1 MSDPPPAAAD
11 EGVAF
16 FQVDCATCGRVS
28 DAPEATFLAG
38 PVAPVR
44 DTAFLLCRIKCEGRG
59 TAFDRVFR
67 PIDPRVLAG
76 IPEIDDLGVEGH
88 PVLPSYGHRNF
99 PAVARLVGLELTS
112 GPFRRPAAVLSFIGR

>member
-1 MSDPPPAAAD
+1 MSDPPPAAAPE
-11 EGVAF
+11 EGVAP
-16 FQVDCATCGRVS
+16 FQVDCPACGRDS
-28 DAPEATFLAG
+28 DAPETSFLAG

-44 DTAFLLCRIKCEGRG
+44 DTAFLLCQFKCEGCG

-88 PVLPSYGHRNF
+88 PGLPSYGHRNF
-99 PAVARLVGLELTS
+99 PAVPV
-112 GPFRRPAAVLSFIGR
+112 